1 MISRLAPQ
9 QYATE
14 AFTWSSTFIVS
25 GIGIGTA
32 TAGWLIEKHGL
43 AAAFGAGALGL
54 AMAVLLSAGMRVDR
68 STSGVAPG

>member
-32 TAGWLIEKHGL
+32 TAGWLIEQHGVRT
-43 AAAFGAGALGL
+43 AFLAGALTLGCG
-54 AMAVLLSAGMRVDR
+54 ALLSLLMHAER
-68 STSGVAPG
+68 GVAAPEPG